1 MWPQPETVSGG
12 ATQALDKATAF
23 SRDIGLEPEEFVP
36 RGLARAHE
44 LWWLFFERLSAPL
57 TQALIAGR
65 EDESH
70 WSGTELMHR
79 ALREPPVS
87 THELLMAMA
96 TRDRMQAALLREM
109 DSAGIDAILL
119 PVCGT
124 EAFPHRQREFQVGN
138 EEQSIFSKPWPPSP
152 RGISSECPGW

>member
-1 MWPQPETVSGG
+1 
-12 ATQALDKATAF
+12 
-23 SRDIGLEPEEFVP
+23 
-36 RGLARAHE
+36 
-44 LWWLFFERLSAPL
+44 
-57 TQALIAGR
+57 
-65 EDESH
+65 
-70 WSGTELMHR
+70 MHR

-138 EEQSIFSKPWPPSP
+138 GRTIDLLEAMAPVTPWNLLGMPGMVIPFALTDAGLPVGIQIVGRPWDEETVLDIAIRLEQARGPFPGPP
-152 RGISSECPGW
+152 GY